1 MIRRPPG
8 STRTDTLFPYTTLFR
23 SAVLELQRIARGDVG
38 TEFLARFGVE
48 KVIEA
53 GARRDRPVIAT
64 LGTNLQGAFE
74 LGAVQHRL
82 AGAAFGPQ
90 TFRYIALARATGQPF
105 GSQIGRAHV

>member
-1 MIRRPPG
+1 MRI
-8 STRTDTLFPYTTLFR
+8 SDWSSDVCSSDL
-23 SAVLELQRIARGDVG
+23 RIARGDVG
-38 TEFLARFGVE
+38 TELLARFGVE